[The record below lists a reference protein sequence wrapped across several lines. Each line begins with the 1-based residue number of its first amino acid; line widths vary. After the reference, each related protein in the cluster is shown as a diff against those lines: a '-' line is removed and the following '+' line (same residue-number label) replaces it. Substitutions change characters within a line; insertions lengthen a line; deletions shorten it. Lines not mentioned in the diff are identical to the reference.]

1 MKKTI
6 KQGKNNG
13 IAIQVQD
20 QTVDVIPHPRFKGLW
35 QFEFEGEKI
44 TYSATRNVDY
54 QNQDLPVSVFYNGSG
69 IVSGKYQVSMYID
82 GILVGTA
89 ETILK

>member
-35 QFEFEGEKI
+35 QFEFEGELWMA
-44 TYSATRNVDY
+44 SDY
-54 QNQDLPVSVFYNGSG
+54 AFV
-69 IVSGKYQVSMYID
+69 
-82 GILVGTA
+82 
-89 ETILK
+89 EE